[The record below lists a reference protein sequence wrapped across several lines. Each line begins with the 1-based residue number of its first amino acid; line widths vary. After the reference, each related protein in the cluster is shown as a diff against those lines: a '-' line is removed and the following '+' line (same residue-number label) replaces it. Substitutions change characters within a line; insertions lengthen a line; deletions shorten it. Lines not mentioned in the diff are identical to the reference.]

1 VNALI
6 MGPGGYRVVDF
17 VRCGTGMTILFLIV
31 SMVVMNLL
39 F

>member
-1 VNALI
+1 

-17 VRCGTGMTILFLIV
+17 VRCGAGMTLLFLVV